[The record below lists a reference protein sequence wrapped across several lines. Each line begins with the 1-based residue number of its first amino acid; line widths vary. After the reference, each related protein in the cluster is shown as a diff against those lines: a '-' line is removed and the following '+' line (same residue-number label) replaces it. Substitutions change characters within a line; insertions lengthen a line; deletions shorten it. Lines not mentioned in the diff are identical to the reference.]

1 MLRYG
6 GLDLS
11 LRKLITDGLTT
22 ADQFS
27 LLALDDAAGHDQR
40 AFAVC
45 KRSVAVS
52 SVLSVF
58 VHATV
63 CCCSACCR
71 ECFRTGSFLQ
81 RAQLH
86 CKRCISYG
94 NSVRLSVCLSVCPSV
109 RPSVTRQY
117 CVKTAA
123 RSTMQFSPLD
133 SKMCLVL

>member
-27 LLALDDAAGHDQR
+27 LLALDDVTGRDQR

-52 SVLSVF
+52 IVLSVF
-58 VHATV
+58 VHFNHAIIV
-63 CCCSACCR
+63 CCCSA
-71 ECFRTGSFLQ
+71 
-81 RAQLH
+81 
-86 CKRCISYG
+86 
-94 NSVRLSVCLSVCPSV
+94 
-109 RPSVTRQY
+109 
-117 CVKTAA
+117 
-123 RSTMQFSPLD
+123 
-133 SKMCLVL
+133 